1 MIDFLARLDPQY
13 VLVGFTV
20 LGGLLAMPLAILS
33 LRRLFALKIASG
45 TLLLVSSALVLSLGI
60 GAALAAVG
68 LRSYSRLTH
77 EQEAARV
84 AMRQLGPHQYAV
96 SVQPKGERARSF
108 ELLGDEWQID
118 ARLLKWRPLATLAGF
133 DTVYRL
139 ERLSG
144 RYSDLAQEQA
154 AKRTVHGLAERAPVD
169 FWVLLRKAHE
179 YLPLADALYGSAAF
193 VPMAEG
199 AEYVVTVSGSGLV
212 VRPANDAARK
222 AVGAWK

>member
-1 MIDFLARLDPQY
+1 MIDFLAKLDPQY
-13 VLVGFTV
+13 LLIGFTV
-20 LGGLLAMPLAILS
+20 LGGLLAMPLAIMS
-33 LRRLFALKIASG
+33 IRRLFDLKIASG
-45 TLLLVSSALVLSLGI
+45 TLLLLTSALLLSLGI
-60 GAALAAVG
+60 GAAFAAVS
-68 LRSYSRLTH
+68 LRSYNRLTQ

-84 AMRQLGPHQYAV
+84 TMRQLAPNQYAV
-96 SVQPKGERARSF
+96 NVHPKGERARSF

-118 ARLLKWRPLATLAGF
+118 ARLLKWRPLATIAGF

-169 FWVLLRKAHE
+169 FWTLLRKWNE

-199 AEYVVTVSGSGLV
+199 AEYVVSVSASGLV

>member
-1 MIDFLARLDPQY
+1 MIDFLARLEPQY
-13 VLVGFTV
+13 LLVGFTV
-20 LGGLLAMPLAILS
+20 LGALLAMPLAILS
-33 LRRLFALKIASG
+33 LRRLAGLKIASG
-45 TLLLVSSALVLSLGI
+45 TLLMLASALVLSLGVA
-60 GAALAAVG
+60 AALAAAS
-68 LRSYSRLTH
+68 LRSYNRLTH

-84 AMRQLGPHQYAV
+84 SVRQLGPQRYAV
-96 SVQPKGERARSF
+96 SVQPKNQRPRGF

-118 ARLLKWRPLATLAGF
+118 ARLLKWRPMAAIAGF

-154 AKRTVHGLAERAPVD
+154 AKRTVHGLAEAAAVD
-169 FWVLLRKAHE
+169 FWALLRKSHE

-193 VPMAEG
+193 VPMADG
-199 AEYVVTVSGSGLV
+199 AEYIVTVSGSGLV
-212 VRPANDAARK
+212 VRPVNDAARK

>member
-1 MIDFLARLDPQY
+1 MIDFLAKLDPQY
-13 VLVGFTV
+13 LLIGFTV
-20 LGGLLAMPLAILS
+20 LGALLALPLAIMS
-33 LRRLFALKIASG
+33 IRRLFNLKIASG
-45 TLLLVSSALVLSLGI
+45 TLLLVSSALLLSLGI
-60 GAALAAVG
+60 GAALAAVS
-68 LRSYSRLTH
+68 LRSYNRLTQ

-84 AMRQLGPHQYAV
+84 SMRQLGPNQYAV
-96 SVQPKGERARSF
+96 SVQPKGERSRSF

-118 ARLLKWRPLATLAGF
+118 ARLLKWRPMATIAGF

-154 AKRTVHGLAERAPVD
+154 AKRTVHGLAERGPVD
-169 FWVLLRKAHE
+169 FWALLRKWHE
-179 YLPLADALYGSAAF
+179 YLPLTDALYGSAAF